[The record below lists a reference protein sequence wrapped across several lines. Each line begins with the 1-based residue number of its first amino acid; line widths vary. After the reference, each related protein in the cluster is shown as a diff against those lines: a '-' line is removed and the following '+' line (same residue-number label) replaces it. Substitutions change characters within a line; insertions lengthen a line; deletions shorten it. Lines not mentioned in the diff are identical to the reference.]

1 MNPRKS
7 KKVGEKAVEKKE
19 KKEEYE
25 AKLNYAGFLLPDKIY
40 NELKE
45 KLDNSDLSYE
55 QRIFAIEEAVRQYIN
70 SMIQPGEPVGTIAS
84 QSIGEPGTQMT
95 LRTFHYAGLMEFDVT
110 LGLPRLIEIV
120 DARHE
125 PSTPIMK
132 IYLDDEYK
140 NDLEKAKEVARKI
153 EYTIISNVVSEIS
166 YVLGEPRIQIELDKE
181 MLEDKG
187 VSIEDVL
194 AAVDKLK
201 LGEAN
206 ISEDN
211 QYIIVVELNENVMP
225 EEELYDT
232 KVFNEII
239 SKVRKSYLKGI
250 KGIKKTMIQEKSYEE
265 NGEKKKEYIIIAEGS
280 NLAEV
285 LKIKGVDYRRVET
298 NNIIEISHVLGIEA
312 GRNAIIKE
320 ITDVLQN
327 SGLDVDIR
335 HIMLVADMMTW
346 TGKVRQIG
354 RLGVVG
360 EKPSVIARAA
370 FEVTVNQLYNAAIS
384 GEDEK
389 FYGVTESISAGL
401 LPKLGTGI
409 IMLGMGAQSLKSPTD
424 KNLEGSSKQGQ

>member
-239 SKVRKSYLKGI
+239 SKVRKSY
-250 KGIKKTMIQEKSYEE
+250 
-265 NGEKKKEYIIIAEGS
+265 
-280 NLAEV
+280 
-285 LKIKGVDYRRVET
+285 
-298 NNIIEISHVLGIEA
+298 
-312 GRNAIIKE
+312 
-320 ITDVLQN
+320 
-327 SGLDVDIR
+327 
-335 HIMLVADMMTW
+335 
-346 TGKVRQIG
+346 
-354 RLGVVG
+354 
-360 EKPSVIARAA
+360 
-370 FEVTVNQLYNAAIS
+370 
-384 GEDEK
+384 
-389 FYGVTESISAGL
+389 
-401 LPKLGTGI
+401 
-409 IMLGMGAQSLKSPTD
+409 
-424 KNLEGSSKQGQ
+424 